1 MKYIIG
7 ILAIISILGLIV
19 LLKPLI
25 KTRRKTFKNLREK
38 NSESLTQLNKL
49 IITIASA
56 IIVLS
61 VKMKVDESIDL
72 NLNDVW
78 ISFLCCIVFGI
89 LAFFFD
95 YVRKIYDELAI
106 STFKKLSEEKNKDD
120 IKLLSKDAKKL
131 MKMQGIYQITGYCV
145 MYLQF
150 VTFIYGMVFI
160 ISKGL
165 EF

>member
-7 ILAIISILGLIV
+7 IIAFISILGLIV
-19 LLKPLI
+19 LLIPLI
-25 KTRRKTFKNLREK
+25 KTRRKTSKNLREK
-38 NSESLTQLNKL
+38 NSENLTQLNRL

-95 YVRKIYDELAI
+95 HIRKIYDELTI
-106 STFKKLSEEKNKDD
+106 STFKRLGEEEDKGNKR
-120 IKLLSKDAKKL
+120 LLSKEAKTL
-131 MKMQGIYQITGYCV
+131 MKMQSIYQITGYCV

-150 VTFIYGMVFI
+150 VTFISGMVFI

-165 EF
+165 RF